1 MISDMETF
9 LRCTALALLSV
20 ILTAALKTGRGD
32 FSQLLALAACCLIGL
47 WTMRLL
53 RPVLEFVRQL
63 QSVQHSG
70 SIYTGVLL
78 KCTGVSMLGQIA
90 CGVCADG
97 GNSAVARILQILTA
111 VAVMYLSLP
120 VFSALL
126 ELIER
131 ISEQL

>member
-1 MISDMETF
+1 METF

-20 ILTAALKTGRGD
+20 ILTATVRSVRSD
-32 FSQLLALAACCLIGL
+32 FAQLLALAACCLIGL

-53 RPVLEFVRQL
+53 QPVLEFIRQL
-63 QSVQHSG
+63 QSAGQIG
-70 SIYTGVLL
+70 SVYTGVLL
-78 KCTGVSMLGQIA
+78 KCTGVSMLGQIV

-97 GNSAVARILQILTA
+97 GSSAVARILQILTA